1 MAGLDATRAC
11 LETIGE
17 WGRVFGILFFGR
29 SKKVIGPSP
38 VITSRR
44 NTNMTHFPFAAG
56 QRGGNR
62 ARAIA
67 RDACERGAGNLPRR
81 CCRHRL
87 LCRQNISEVV
97 PVEEPLT
104 SEHVQDI
111 KDGGAILLHLM
122 NGGRG
127 GGPGQG
133 EKGVPVS
140 TAWPVERQGGT
151 KASPRTPWSYHGKDQ
166 EGLDRNTWDEAFA

>member
-1 MAGLDATRAC
+1 MGVSATGGGGGAGEAARGRMAGLDATRAC

-62 ARAIA
+62 ARAH
-67 RDACERGAGNLPRR
+67 CTR
-81 CCRHRL
+81 C
-87 LCRQNISEVV
+87 
-97 PVEEPLT
+97 
-104 SEHVQDI
+104 
-111 KDGGAILLHLM
+111 M
-122 NGGRG
+122 
-127 GGPGQG
+127 
-133 EKGVPVS
+133 
-140 TAWPVERQGGT
+140 
-151 KASPRTPWSYHGKDQ
+151 
-166 EGLDRNTWDEAFA
+166 